1 MSILLRNVLF
11 TGLCLAISPFS
22 LAAVK
27 EYHLDI
33 AEKTVNISGTPVQR
47 ITVNGQFPAPKLE
60 FEEGDEE

>member
-1 MSILLRNVLF
+1 MSILLKNVLF

-33 AEKTVNISGTPVQR
+33 AEKTVNSTR
-47 ITVNGQFPAPKLE
+47 TNNSTSSN
-60 FEEGDEE
+60 DS